1 MSLILVNKNDIA
13 IGKPLP
19 WQLYDQEHNVLV
31 EQGGIV
37 RDNKHLDSL
46 LADGAY
52 RELSWEAPSDMNG
65 GNNLSAAATP
75 PDQTKAD
82 ELGARFTFDDMK
94 LKVESRLQLEPPKQ
108 LGSERI
114 LVKVIGYL
122 KGISLLVTAPVA
134 TNGARLQLMEGEQVV
149 MRSFSG
155 QNAFAFAC
163 TVERVCK
170 LPYEYLHL
178 SFPDVIQGVVI
189 RKAPRVKSRIIAA
202 VQNANSR
209 NPTEQTSALIS
220 NISANGAALDAK
232 RQLGK
237 KGDMLSLAF
246 RVNLHKIDAFLSVKG
261 AIRAVLG
268 AEEATD
274 ISNPELT
281 RYGIEFQDLQP
292 NDMVI
297 LQSMIYQQI
306 IESPHQV
313 V

>member
-1 MSLILVNKNDIA
+1 
-13 IGKPLP
+13 
-19 WQLYDQEHNVLV
+19 
-31 EQGGIV
+31 
-37 RDNKHLDSL
+37 
-46 LADGAY
+46 
-52 RELSWEAPSDMNG
+52 
-65 GNNLSAAATP
+65 
-75 PDQTKAD
+75 
-82 ELGARFTFDDMK
+82 MK

-108 LGSERI
+108 LGNERI

-122 KGISLLVTAPVA
+122 KGASLLVTAPTTA
-134 TNGARLQLMEGEQVV
+134 NGARLQLMEGERVV

-163 TVERVCK
+163 SVERACK

-189 RKAPRVKSRIIAA
+189 RKAPRVKSKIIVA

-209 NPTEQTSALIS
+209 NPSEQISALIS

-232 RQLGK
+232 RPLGK
-237 KGDMLSLAF
+237 KGDILNLAF

-268 AEEATD
+268 GEVPD
-274 ISNPELT
+274 ISNTEIT
-281 RYGIEFQDLQP
+281 RYGIEFQELQP